1 MQTFLPYPD
10 FEKTACSL
18 DRMRLGKQR
27 VETFQ
32 ILKALRDESNGWRN
46 HPATRMW
53 DGYEDAL
60 AVYGIAICQEWI
72 GRGYKDTMLERFED
86 RLTRN
91 RKHVHYPWWIG
102 DEDFHI
108 SHQSNLVRKMP
119 EFYEPQ
125 FPGIPNDLPYVWPVE
140 ERLVILA

>member
-1 MQTFLPYPD
+1 MQTFLPYSD
-10 FEKTACSL
+10 FEKTARSL

-72 GRGYKDTMLERFED
+72 GRGYKDTMLNSIRLIRIPYWEKENIKKILED
-86 RLTRN
+86 ELLN
-91 RKHVHYPWWIG
+91 A
-102 DEDFHI
+102 DE
-108 SHQSNLVRKMP
+108 QAV
-119 EFYEPQ
+119 
-125 FPGIPNDLPYVWPVE
+125 
-140 ERLVILA
+140 

>member
-1 MQTFLPYPD
+1 MQTFLPYSD
-10 FEKTACSL
+10 FKKTARSL

-72 GRGYKDTMLERFED
+72 GRGYKDTMLERFEA

-91 RKHVHYPWWIG
+91 RKHAHYPWWIG

>member
-1 MQTFLPYPD
+1 MQPRRFWITVAFD
-10 FEKTACSL
+10 
-18 DRMRLGKQR
+18 LGKQR

-53 DGYEDAL
+53 DGYEDGLAL
-60 AVYGIAICQEWI
+60 YGTAICEEWI
-72 GRGYKDTMLERFED
+72 GRGYKDTMLERFTSV
-86 RLTRN
+86 LPPYN
-91 RKHVHYPWWIG
+91 RKYIEMPWWLG

-125 FPGIPNDLPYVWPVE
+125 FPGVPNDLPYVWPVQ

>member
-10 FEKTACSL
+10 FYQAARTL
-18 DRMRLGKQR
+18 DRQRLGKQR

-46 HPATRMW
+46 HPCTRMW

-60 AVYGIAICQEWI
+60 ALYGIAICQEWI
-72 GRGYKDTMLERFED
+72 GRGYKDTMLNRFEEMLPKI
-86 RLTRN
+86 RR
-91 RKHVHYPWWIG
+91 HVEYPWWLG

-108 SHQSNLVRKMP
+108 SHQSNLIRKFP
-119 EFYEPQ
+119 EHYGPL
-125 FPGIPNDLPYVWPVE
+125 FPDTPDNLEYIWPVE
-140 ERLVILA
+140 RPLVILR